1 MVPFLNEAS
10 LPPLIIRMPP
20 IPAKHRR
27 PSQPG
32 SCFKRRG
39 FALLLLVLLISPAI
53 HTQNPDTGSPLD
65 LVKRMA
71 QAEIDAAKIKQH
83 FLYRRRERS
92 ARTHGHLWEELVVEI
107 PEGRMHRL
115 ISIDGHPLTPTQLKA
130 ENDRIQYVVRHPDE
144 VGRDNQGRKDDE
156 ARSRDLLAMLPKAVL
171 FTMDGMQD
179 GCIRVLFKPNP
190 AYQEQSYQDR
200 IIHSSGGLLLIHPDD
215 ARLCR
220 LDTHLLHEVDFGFGL
235 LGKVSPDSSFSMV
248 REQVLPSQW
257 KTTQMHVHVDGNIL
271 LLKSVSRQEDSEHFG
286 FQEVPFNMTVQQ
298 SADMIR
304 STNF

>member
-10 LPPLIIRMPP
+10 LLPPLIPTTTRRSK
-20 IPAKHRR
+20 AGVCFHRR
-27 PSQPG
+27 YL
-32 SCFKRRG
+32 
-39 FALLLLVLLISPAI
+39 ALILLLLLSSPCI

-65 LVKRMA
+65 LIKRMA
-71 QAEIDAAKIKQH
+71 QAEVDAAKVKQH

-92 ARTHGHLWEELVVEI
+92 LRTHGHLWEELVIEI

-115 ISIDGHPLTPTQLKA
+115 ISIDGHPLTPAQAKT
-130 ENDRIQYVVRHPDE
+130 ENDRILYVVRHPEE
-144 VGRDNQGRKDDE
+144 VARDNQGRKDDE
-156 ARSRDLLAMLPKAVL
+156 ARSRDLLTTLPKAVL

-179 GCIRVLFKPNP
+179 GCIRVTFKPNP

-200 IIHSSGGLLLIHPDD
+200 IIHSSGGVLLIHPDD

-220 LDTHLLHEVDFGFGL
+220 LDSHLLHEVDFGYGL
-235 LGKVSPDSSFSMV
+235 LGKVSPDSNFSMV
-248 REQVLPSQW
+248 RTQVLPNQW
-257 KTTQMHVHVDGNIL
+257 KTTQMHVHIDGNIL